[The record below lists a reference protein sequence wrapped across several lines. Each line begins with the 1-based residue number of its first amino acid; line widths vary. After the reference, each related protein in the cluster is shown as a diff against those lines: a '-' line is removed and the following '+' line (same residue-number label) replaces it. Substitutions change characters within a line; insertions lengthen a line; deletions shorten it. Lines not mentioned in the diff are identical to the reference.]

1 MKATCNNCLETFDI
15 EKDGIL
21 YGVFDGLDIQYFR
34 CPSCG
39 YPFVILAEDKEMKQ
53 LIAERSEVQKKIRMA
68 RAGKFREQT
77 LRKLILRQEE
87 ISMKQ
92 KKLMADLK
100 PRAERLLVEGADH
113 GKV

>member
-15 EKDGIL
+15 EKDSTL
-21 YGVFDGLDIQYFR
+21 CGVFDGLDIQYFR

-39 YPFVILAEDKEMKQ
+39 YPFVILAEDTEMKQ

-77 LRKLILRQEE
+77 VRNLIFRQEE
-87 ISMKQ
+87 IIAKQ
-92 KKLMADLK
+92 KKLTAELK
-100 PRAERLLVEGADH
+100 PRAEQLLKEADH